1 MCFSFFKVPVA
12 GNPLFRQLY
21 NQTLD
26 SFPSAIFILSSA
38 FLSVA
43 AIGNLTLYLKRNQ
56 IVKNQN
62 QNQNQ
67 NQDQDL
73 LTDEM
78 DISMQS
84 SGVGEI
90 EEQNKI

>member
-1 MCFSFFKVPVA
+1 MLFIFKVPVA

-62 QNQNQ
+62 QNQNR
-67 NQDQDL
+67 DQDL